1 MEGFDALLALGGLV
15 AGLMVGLTGMGGAVL
30 VTPLLIV
37 GFGVPAT
44 AAVSSDVVAGAV
56 VKPVGALVHARRG
69 TVHWRLVIWLSVGSV
84 PGVLIGTLLF
94 ARLMDSAGMES
105 TLRTWIGAVLLVALV
120 AMIAKTR
127 LLKRR
132 SVPGG
137 EYDVDLDDPRRGPDA
152 PIRPVLTAS
161 LGLLVG
167 ILVGTTSVGSGSLVV
182 TILLL
187 LYPLLRPSVLVGTDL
202 VQAAP
207 MLLVGALAHVGLG
220 DVDWRV
226 TATLLV
232 GQVPGVWLGAR
243 MSSRYNGLGLRYL
256 LMVVLAASALK
267 LLGVPSLICSLVAVG
282 GIAVVGVMLLR
293 ERAVRLAA
301 ADSAGDSALDQATAH
316 PAAGGPPAED
326 GSSPRR
332 RTAPART
339 TRAPARRFRGLDI
352 EQPPALERPAEGD
365 LVGVLEVAA
374 DRQAA
379 RQPGHRQPIG
389 LSSRAR

>member
-1 MEGFDALLALGGLV
+1 MEGFDVLLAVGGLV

-37 GFGVPAT
+37 GFGVPAS

-56 VKPVGALVHARRG
+56 VKPVGAYVHARRG
-69 TVHWRLVIWLSVGSV
+69 TVHWRLVLWLSIGSV
-84 PGVLIGTLLF
+84 PGVLLGTLLF

-127 LLKRR
+127 LLRRR

-137 EYDVDLDDPRRGPDA
+137 VYDVDAADPRRGTQA
-152 PIRPVLTAS
+152 PVRPLVTAF

-207 MLLVGALAHVGLG
+207 MLLAGAIAHAGIG

-243 MSSRYNGLGLRYL
+243 VSSRYNGVGLRYL

-282 GIAVVGVMLLR
+282 GIAVIAVLLLR
-293 ERAVRLAA
+293 ERATRLAA
-301 ADSAGDSALDQATAH
+301 TDTDLAAVHDAPVTA
-316 PAAGGPPAED
+316 PAAGEGLVAA
-326 GSSPRR
+326 PRD
-332 RTAPART
+332 RTADDD
-339 TRAPARRFRGLDI
+339 G
-352 EQPPALERPAEGD
+352 
-365 LVGVLEVAA
+365 
-374 DRQAA
+374 
-379 RQPGHRQPIG
+379 
-389 LSSRAR
+389 